1 MTEWW
6 ILLLLVPAIV
16 VPVVMLVAFAGC
28 SRICGDRRL
37 AGGARRTGGTGSLE
51 IQSSSSAEGQS
62 VNIITLKWIYD
73 NPAAVKF
80 MIERSGQIL
89 PTQPVSSPFDDDG
102 LQADTSYSYKV
113 LALDGG
119 NNQLGNWSG
128 EVVGKTLPFEPTFE
142 AWPDPTKP
150 PSPSEGWAGHTLV
163 QLIEPPQLQK
173 SGSKVRITLRAS
185 STSDASID
193 KIYISQPKP
202 NSTNPYDS
210 ETDLTPV
217 STTPIFIAQGQSF
230 TIPEVAL
237 GTGFD
242 YELKNGFP
250 LLIAVDFAP
259 SPPSG
264 VAYIDIPEDAT
275 AYWKPGVAEAYT
287 QDGLRSANYQ
297 QEPIIYLIEKI
308 EVG

>member
-1 MTEWW
+1 MTEWL

-16 VPVVMLVAFAGC
+16 VPVVMLVGFAGC
-28 SRICGDRRL
+28 SEIAGIEDWRRRPTNGGNGEFGDPVI
-37 AGGARRTGGTGSLE
+37 E
-51 IQSSSSAEGQS
+51 SADGKS
-62 VNIITLKWIYD
+62 VSIITLKWIY
-73 NPAAVKF
+73 NPAAAKF
-80 MIERSGQIL
+80 LIERSGQIL
-89 PTQPVSSPFDDDG
+89 ATQPVSSPFDDDDG
-102 LQADTSYSYKV
+102 LKADTSYSYRV
-113 LALDGG
+113 LALDIGD
-119 NNQLGNWSG
+119 NQLGNWSG
-128 EVVGKTLPFEPTFE
+128 EVVGKTLKFEPTFE

-150 PSPSEGWAGHTLV
+150 PSPSEGWAGYTLV
-163 QLIEPPQLQK
+163 QRIEPPQLQK

-185 STSDASID
+185 SMSDASID
-193 KIYISQPKP
+193 RIYISQPKP

-210 ETDLTPV
+210 EADLTPV
-217 STTPIFIAQGQSF
+217 STTPIFIAQGQPF
-230 TIPEVAL
+230 TIPDVAL

-242 YELKNGFP
+242 YEFKNGFP